1 MSTATGWD
9 VLDGA
14 HQALRT
20 VVQGVGPGGWDR
32 STPCEEWTVTQVLR
46 HAAGD
51 QMAWAA
57 AVGGGPGPRENPF
70 TPSGEHVGVPSE
82 FLGEALLAS
91 AGAWA
96 AAGQDAGDV
105 ATPLPQGPL
114 PAAVAAGACALDAA
128 IHAWDIAAATGQP
141 SPLTPALAGPLRAA
155 AAEIVEPLRGFAYAP
170 ALVPQPG
177 DDDVTALLRYLGRRP
192 DCAS

>member
-1 MSTATGWD
+1 MTGWD

-14 HQALRT
+14 HQALRA
-20 VVQGVGPGGWDR
+20 VIEGAAADGWDR
-32 STPCEEWTVTQVLR
+32 PTPCAEWTVTQVLR

-51 QMAWAA
+51 QIAWAA
-57 AVGGGPGPRENPF
+57 AVGGGPGPQENPF
-70 TPSGEHVGVPSE
+70 APSAQRPAVP
-82 FLGEALLAS
+82 LAYLDEALATAARAWS
-91 AGAWA
+91 AVGR
-96 AAGQDAGDV
+96 DAGDV

-155 AAEIVEPLRGFAYAP
+155 ADGIVEPLRGFAYAP
-170 ALVPQPG
+170 PLAAGPG
-177 DDDVTALLRYLGRRP
+177 DDEVSSLLRYLGRQP
-192 DCAS
+192 DWAR